1 MSDPVI
7 TIRNLAYA
15 YPDGT
20 RALKGVDL
28 EVDEGESL
36 ALIGPNG
43 AGKSTLLLHL
53 NGILSCDQGEI
64 TVLGLPVNDKNLSRV
79 RSQVGFVF
87 QNPDNQLFM
96 PTVFED
102 VAFGPINMGRSK
114 EEVEAAVRR
123 ALDQVDMLDA
133 MRRSSHHLSFGQKK
147 RVTIATVL
155 SMEPRILVLDE
166 PTSNLDSRHRRSLM
180 ELLGRLDFTKIIA
193 THDLE
198 MVVELCNR
206 TAIIDD
212 GRIVAQGGTRDI
224 LTDKALLEAHALE
237 VPHSLQFH
245 ASPH

>member
-7 TIRNLAYA
+7 TIRNLVYA

-20 RALKGVDL
+20 QALKGVDL
-28 EVDEGESL
+28 EVHEGESL

-64 TVLGLPVNDKNLSRV
+64 TVLGLPVNDRNLPRI

-102 VAFGPINMGRSK
+102 VAFGPISMGRSK
-114 EEVEAAVRR
+114 EEVDAAVRR
-123 ALDQVDMLDA
+123 ALDQVDMLDT

-180 ELLGRLDFTKIIA
+180 ELLGRLDFTKVIA

-198 MVVELCNR
+198 MVVELCSR

-224 LTDKALLEAHALE
+224 LMDKALLEAHALE

-245 ASPH
+245 HSPH